1 MSSMTAAQRPPRP
14 ARREPAVPSN
24 VLGMILFVI
33 TEIMFFAG
41 MFSAFMIAEGMAVD
55 GWPPA
60 GQPRLPVLAT
70 AFNTLA
76 LLASGGLLFI
86 AGKRFAVD
94 PETARKPMLG
104 ALALGAFFVV
114 FQGVEW
120 VQLIGE
126 GLTLTTSTHG
136 SFFYVMVGIHALHAV
151 AAILS
156 LLWAVRRHGKGAL
169 TASQL
174 TTVQVFWYFVVG
186 IWPVLYLQVY
196 L

>member
-1 MSSMTAAQRPPRP
+1 
-14 ARREPAVPSN
+14 
-24 VLGMILFVI
+24 MILFVV

-60 GQPRLPVLAT
+60 GQPRLPVEAT

-76 LLASGGLLFI
+76 LLASGALLFV
-86 AGKRFAVD
+86 AGKRFATD
-94 PETARKPMLG
+94 PRAARNPMIA

-120 VQLIGE
+120 VQLVGE

-136 SFFYVMVGIHALHAV
+136 SFFYVMVGIHAIHAV

-156 LLWAVRRHGKGAL
+156 LLWAVRRHRKGL
-169 TASQL
+169 LHASQL

-186 IWPVLYLQVY
+186 IWPILYFQIY